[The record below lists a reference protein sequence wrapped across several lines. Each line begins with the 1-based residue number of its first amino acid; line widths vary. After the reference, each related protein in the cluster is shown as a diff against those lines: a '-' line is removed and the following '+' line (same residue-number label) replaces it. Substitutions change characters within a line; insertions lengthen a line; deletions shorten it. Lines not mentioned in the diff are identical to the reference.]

1 MTSMEGSKHSWNNT
15 GGILDLPDYKRSD
28 WQILEVYGEVNP
40 NSGGSGVYSDPFF
53 MIIYQGYGWNGSAV
67 TSYIYAQQ
75 FSPMARDVFPSG
87 TGNSGADGMSV
98 VWYDGCLLY
107 TSPSP
112 RDTIRSRM
120 PSSA

>member
-1 MTSMEGSKHSWNNT
+1 
-15 GGILDLPDYKRSD
+15 
-28 WQILEVYGEVNP
+28 
-40 NSGGSGVYSDPFF
+40 

-98 VWYDGCLLY
+98 VWYDGSNETNNCAYNSTTHYLRIKL
-107 TSPSP
+107 
-112 RDTIRSRM
+112 DTGSFNTTNGCAASVRIFRRF
-120 PSSA
+120 